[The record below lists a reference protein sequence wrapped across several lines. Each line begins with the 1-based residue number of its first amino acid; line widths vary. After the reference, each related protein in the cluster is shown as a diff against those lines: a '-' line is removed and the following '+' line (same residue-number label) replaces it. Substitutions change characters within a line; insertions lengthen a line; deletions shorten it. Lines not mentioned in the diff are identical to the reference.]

1 MAIRWGPKMT
11 QTLKHPLTW
20 RLADVEG
27 TGVEFVNVV
36 MPEQGATSNK
46 EILLS
51 TDIPSPLNSSMDIS
65 WSDEDLD
72 LFQTLL
78 YKMLDVTDT
87 DADRLELN
95 QPELVDVLH
104 IVAAA
109 HFIEPMDAD
118 EFLAQDILTVISEID
133 LGDLVCVNTKGG
145 FKTAVVADLDSIE
158 AVCVLLEPLEIDGE
172 DVLDIY
178 DTFVVNK
185 HNILPPEFGNVL
197 PGNEAIIH

>member
-1 MAIRWGPKMT
+1 
-11 QTLKHPLTW
+11 
-20 RLADVEG
+20 
-27 TGVEFVNVV
+27 
-36 MPEQGATSNK
+36 
-46 EILLS
+46 
-51 TDIPSPLNSSMDIS
+51 MDIG

-72 LFQTLL
+72 LFQALL
-78 YKMLDVTDT
+78 YKMLDLNMHDT
-87 DADRLELN
+87 DQLELN

-109 HFIEPMDAD
+109 HFIEPKDAD
-118 EFLAQDILTVISEID
+118 EFLAEDIPTVQIEVD
-133 LGDLVCVNTKGG
+133 FGDLICVNTKGG
-145 FKTAVVADLDSIE
+145 FKSAVVADLDSIE

-197 PGNEAIIH
+197 PGEEATIH

>member
-1 MAIRWGPKMT
+1 MT
-11 QTLKHPLTW
+11 HTVKHPLKW

-36 MPEQGATSNK
+36 MPEDPLSNK

-51 TDIPSPLNSSMDIS
+51 TDIPSPLNSSMDIK

-78 YKMLDVTDT
+78 YKMLDLGLHDT
-87 DADRLELN
+87 DQLELN

-109 HFIEPMDAD
+109 HFIEPKDAD
-118 EFLAQDILTVISEID
+118 EFLAEDIATVLCEID
-133 LGDLVCVNTKGG
+133 LGDLICVHTQGG

-185 HNILPPEFGNVL
+185 HNILPPEFGNVM
-197 PGNEAIIH
+197 PGDEATIH

>member
-1 MAIRWGPKMT
+1 MT
-11 QTLKHPLTW
+11 HIVKHPLKW
-20 RLADVEG
+20 RMADIEG
-27 TGVEFVNVV
+27 DGVEFVNVV
-36 MPEQGATSNK
+36 MPEQDPLSNK

-51 TDIPSPLNSSMDIS
+51 TDIPSPLNSSMDIR
-65 WSDEDLD
+65 WSDEDID
-72 LFQTLL
+72 LFQILL
-78 YKMLDVTDT
+78 FKMLDICDLENEQ
-87 DADRLELN
+87 LELN

-109 HFIEPMDAD
+109 HFIEPIDA
-118 EFLAQDILTVISEID
+118 EIFLAEDISTIHMEVD
-133 LGDLVCVNTKGG
+133 LGDLISVHTKDG
-145 FKTAVVADLDSIE
+145 FKTAIVADLDSIE

-197 PGNEAIIH
+197 PGDEAVIH

>member
-1 MAIRWGPKMT
+1 MT
-11 QTLKHPLTW
+11 HTLKHPLKW

-36 MPEQGATSNK
+36 MPEQDPLSNQ

-51 TDIPSPLNSSMDIS
+51 TDIPSPLNSSMDIG

-72 LFQTLL
+72 LFQALL
-78 YKMLDVTDT
+78 YKMLDLNMHDT
-87 DADRLELN
+87 DQLELN

-109 HFIEPMDAD
+109 HFIEPKDAD
-118 EFLAQDILTVISEID
+118 EFLAEDIPTVQIEVD
-133 LGDLVCVNTKGG
+133 FGDLICVNTKGG
-145 FKTAVVADLDSIE
+145 FKSAVVADLDSIE

-197 PGNEAIIH
+197 PGEEATIH

>member
-1 MAIRWGPKMT
+1 MEANMT
-11 QTLKHPLTW
+11 HTLKHPLKW

-36 MPEQGATSNK
+36 MPEQDPLSNQ

-51 TDIPSPLNSSMDIS
+51 TDIPSPLNSSMDIG

-72 LFQTLL
+72 LFQALL
-78 YKMLDVTDT
+78 YKMLDLNMHDT
-87 DADRLELN
+87 DQLELN

-109 HFIEPMDAD
+109 HFIEPKDAD
-118 EFLAQDILTVISEID
+118 EFLAEDIPTVQIEVD
-133 LGDLVCVNTKGG
+133 FGDLICVNTKGG
-145 FKTAVVADLDSIE
+145 FKSAVVADLDSIE

-197 PGNEAIIH
+197 PGEEATIH

>member
-1 MAIRWGPKMT
+1 MT
-11 QTLKHPLTW
+11 HTVKHPLKW

-36 MPEQGATSNK
+36 MPEDPLSNK

-51 TDIPSPLNSSMDIS
+51 TDIPSPLNSSMDIK

-78 YKMLDVTDT
+78 YKMLDLGLHDT
-87 DADRLELN
+87 DQLELN

-109 HFIEPMDAD
+109 HFIEPKDAD
-118 EFLAQDILTVISEID
+118 EFLAEDIATVLCEID
-133 LGDLVCVNTKGG
+133 LGDLISVHTQGG

-185 HNILPPEFGNVL
+185 HNILPPEFGNVM
-197 PGNEAIIH
+197 PGDEATIH

>member
-1 MAIRWGPKMT
+1 MT

-20 RLADVEG
+20 RLADIEG
-27 TGVEFVNVV
+27 TGIEFVNIV
-36 MPEQGATSNK
+36 MPELDPLSNQ

-51 TDIPSPLNSSMDIS
+51 TDIPSPLNSTMDIS

-87 DADRLELN
+87 DSDQLELN

-118 EFLAQDILTVISEID
+118 EFLAQDIPAVLGELD
-133 LGDLVCVNTKGG
+133 LGDLICVNTRGG
-145 FKTAVVADLDSIE
+145 FKTAVIADLDSIE

-197 PGNEAIIH
+197 PGDEATIH

>member
-1 MAIRWGPKMT
+1 MT
-11 QTLKHPLTW
+11 HTVKHPLKW

-36 MPEQGATSNK
+36 MPEQDPLSNQ

-51 TDIPSPLNSSMDIS
+51 TDIPSPLDSSMDIR

-72 LFQTLL
+72 LFQSLL
-78 YKMLDVTDT
+78 YKMLDLNLHDT
-87 DADRLELN
+87 DHLELN

-109 HFIEPMDAD
+109 HFIEPKDAD
-118 EFLAQDILTVISEID
+118 EFLAEEISTIQSEVD
-133 LGDLVCVNTKGG
+133 LGDLISVNTKGG
-145 FKTAVVADLDSIE
+145 FKSAVVADLDSIE
-158 AVCVLLEPLEIDGE
+158 AVCVLLEPLEVDGE
-172 DVLDIY
+172 DLLDIY

-185 HNILPPEFGNVL
+185 HHILPPEFGNVL
-197 PGNEAIIH
+197 PGDEAIVH

>member
-1 MAIRWGPKMT
+1 MT
-11 QTLKHPLTW
+11 HIVKHPLKW
-20 RLADVEG
+20 RMADIEG
-27 TGVEFVNVV
+27 DGVEFVNVV
-36 MPEQGATSNK
+36 MPEQDPLSNK

-51 TDIPSPLNSSMDIS
+51 TDIPSPLNSSMDIR
-65 WSDEDLD
+65 WSDEDID
-72 LFQTLL
+72 LFQILL
-78 YKMLDVTDT
+78 FKMLDICD
-87 DADRLELN
+87 LENEQLGLN

-109 HFIEPMDAD
+109 HFIEPIDA
-118 EFLAQDILTVISEID
+118 EIFLAEDISTIHMEVD
-133 LGDLVCVNTKGG
+133 LGDLISVHTKDG
-145 FKTAVVADLDSIE
+145 FKTAIVADLDSIE

-197 PGNEAIIH
+197 PGDEAVIH

>member
-1 MAIRWGPKMT
+1 MT

-20 RLADVEG
+20 RLADIEG
-27 TGVEFVNVV
+27 TGIEFVNIV
-36 MPEQGATSNK
+36 MPELDPLSNQ

-51 TDIPSPLNSSMDIS
+51 TDIPSPLNSTMDIS

-87 DADRLELN
+87 DSDQLELN
-95 QPELVDVLH
+95 KPELVDVLH

-118 EFLAQDILTVISEID
+118 EFLAQDIPAILGELD
-133 LGDLVCVNTKGG
+133 LGDLVCVNTRGG
-145 FKTAVVADLDSIE
+145 FKTAVIADIDSIE

-197 PGNEAIIH
+197 PGDEATIH

>member
-1 MAIRWGPKMT
+1 MEAHMT
-11 QTLKHPLTW
+11 HTLKHPLKW

-36 MPEQGATSNK
+36 MPEQDPLSNQ

-51 TDIPSPLNSSMDIS
+51 TDIPSPLNSSMDIG

-72 LFQTLL
+72 LFQALL
-78 YKMLDVTDT
+78 YKMLDLNLHDT
-87 DADRLELN
+87 DQLELD

-109 HFIEPMDAD
+109 HFIEPKDAD
-118 EFLAQDILTVISEID
+118 DFLADDIPTVQVEVD
-133 LGDLVCVNTKGG
+133 FGDLICVNTKGG
-145 FKTAVVADLDSIE
+145 FKSAVIADLDSIE
-158 AVCVLLEPLEIDGE
+158 AVCVILEPLEIDGE

-185 HNILPPEFGNVL
+185 HNILPAEFGNVL
-197 PGNEAIIH
+197 PGEEATIH